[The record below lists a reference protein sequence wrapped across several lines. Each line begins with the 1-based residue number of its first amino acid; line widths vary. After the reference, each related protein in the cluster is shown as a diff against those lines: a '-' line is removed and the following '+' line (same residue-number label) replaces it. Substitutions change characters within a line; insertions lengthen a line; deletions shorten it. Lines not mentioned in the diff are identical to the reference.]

1 MTVKEKEQK
10 IKELHER
17 LDWYYDCS
25 LDEEFDTDE
34 VISLLHQLD
43 QLEPIEPP
51 PQKSDEQMLAD
62 FWMYVREREEEERI
76 LRDVIQG
83 DENKKT

>member
-1 MTVKEKEQK
+1 MTLKEKEQK

-17 LDWYYDCS
+17 LDWYYDCAS
-25 LDEEFDTDE
+25 DEEFDTDE

-51 PQKSDEQMLAD
+51 PWKSDEEALAD
-62 FWMYVREREEEERI
+62 FWMYVEEREEEERI
-76 LRDVIQG
+76 LSQLKNNIPLM
-83 DENKKT
+83 

>member
-1 MTVKEKEQK
+1 MTLKEKEQK

-17 LDWYYDCS
+17 LDWYYDCAS
-25 LDEEFDTDE
+25 DEEVDTDE

-51 PQKSDEQMLAD
+51 PWKSDEEALAD
-62 FWMYVREREEEERI
+62 FWMYVKEREEEERI
-76 LRDVIQG
+76 LSQLKNNIPLM
-83 DENKKT
+83 

>member
-1 MTVKEKEQK
+1 MTLKEKEQK

-17 LDWYYDCS
+17 LDWYYDCAS
-25 LDEEFDTDE
+25 DEEFDTDE

-51 PQKSDEQMLAD
+51 PWNLMRRLWLTFGCMLRS
-62 FWMYVREREEEERI
+62 VRKRNTYYLSLKI
-76 LRDVIQG
+76 TFL
-83 DENKKT
+83 

>member
-1 MTVKEKEQK
+1 MTLKEKEQK

-17 LDWYYDCS
+17 LDWYYDCAS
-25 LDEEFDTDE
+25 DEEFDTDE

-51 PQKSDEQMLAD
+51 P
-62 FWMYVREREEEERI
+62 
-76 LRDVIQG
+76 
-83 DENKKT
+83 

>member
-1 MTVKEKEQK
+1 MTLNEKEQK

-17 LDWYYDCS
+17 LDWYSDCAS
-25 LDEEFDTDE
+25 DADFDTDE

-51 PQKSDEQMLAD
+51 PWKSDEEALAD
-62 FWMYVREREEEERI
+62 FWMYVKEREEEERRLSQLKNNI
-76 LRDVIQG
+76 PLM
-83 DENKKT
+83 